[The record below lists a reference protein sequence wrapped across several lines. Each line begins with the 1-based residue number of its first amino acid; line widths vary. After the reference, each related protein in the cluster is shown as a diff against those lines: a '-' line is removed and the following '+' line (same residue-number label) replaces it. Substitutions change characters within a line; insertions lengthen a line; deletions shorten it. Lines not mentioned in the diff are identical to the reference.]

1 MRPMTVENK
10 GTLLMCTL
18 AHAVN
23 HTQILIIAAL
33 LPMFK
38 EIYGLS
44 YLMTE
49 AIIAVYLL
57 FYALLNPLTGV
68 LFQGA
73 SKKLLVA
80 MGKAVSGGA
89 LGVMAMVQGYVPLV
103 ATQALFGS
111 AGGMYHPAGT
121 SLLAE
126 RYGREI
132 RGRVMGVHGFG
143 SSLGMILGPLLVAFF
158 ISSFDYRFAL
168 KVFAGVSVLF
178 GLVFYYTVKEDGQRE
193 KGPDIGSMLRKRR
206 FRVVVAAFGLR
217 ESVFWGIKAFL
228 PLYAVAVYNFSL
240 PSAAALLA
248 FLPVVGLL
256 ANLLGGFL
264 ADKYD
269 RVQVT
274 RVAVMLTA
282 VSLGGFY
289 FVTGEGAFYLLVGLT
304 ALGIYMTLPTFDSI
318 LADITPEDGYVKAYG
333 AMYGVGFFLGAL
345 IPLGLG
351 LLSDYVEP
359 RASFLLLSGVML
371 LCYAVIS
378 MRKVFV
384 HTREK

>member
-1 MRPMTVENK
+1 
-10 GTLLMCTL
+10 MCTL

-33 LPMFK
+33 LPIFK

-44 YLMTE
+44 YLGAE
-49 AIIAVYLL
+49 AIIAVYFL
-57 FYALLNPLTGV
+57 FYAILNPLTGV

-73 SKKLLVA
+73 PKKLIVA
-80 MGKAVSGGA
+80 MGKVVSGGA
-89 LGVMAMVQGYVPLV
+89 LGIMAMVQGHIPLV
-103 ATQALFGS
+103 AAQALFGS
-111 AGGMYHPAGT
+111 SGGVYHPAGT
-121 SLLAE
+121 AILAE
-126 RYGREI
+126 RYDREI

-143 SSLGMILGPLLVAFF
+143 SSLGMILGPLLIAFF
-158 ISSFDYRFAL
+158 ISRFDYRFAL

-178 GLVFYYTVKEDGQRE
+178 GLVFYYTVKDDGQRE
-193 KGPDIGSMLRKRR
+193 KGPGMRSLLRERR
-206 FRVVVAAFGLR
+206 FRVVVVAFGLR
-217 ESVFWGIKAFL
+217 ESVFWGLKAFL
-228 PLYAVAVYNFSL
+228 PLYAVAVYSFSL

-248 FLPVVGLL
+248 FLPVVGLF

-269 RVQVT
+269 RIRVT
-274 RVAVMLTA
+274 RGALMLTA

-289 FVTGEGAFYLLVGLT
+289 ILPGEGAFYLLVGLT

-359 RASFLLLSGVML
+359 RAGFLLLSGVML

-384 HTREK
+384 STGEK

>member
-143 SSLGMILGPLLVAFF
+143 SSLGMILGPLLIAFF

-178 GLVFYYTVKEDGQRE
+178 GLVFYYTVKEDGQRG

-289 FVTGEGAFYLLVGLT
+289 FFTGEGAFYLLVGLT

-371 LCYAVIS
+371 L
-378 MRKVFV
+378 
-384 HTREK
+384 